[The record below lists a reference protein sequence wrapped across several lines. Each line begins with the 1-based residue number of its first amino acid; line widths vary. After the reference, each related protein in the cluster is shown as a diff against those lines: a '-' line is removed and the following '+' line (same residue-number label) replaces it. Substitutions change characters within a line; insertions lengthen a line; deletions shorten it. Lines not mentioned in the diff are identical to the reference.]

1 MGSFFR
7 TVGKNA
13 WEGAVIAAWV
23 AVTLAGAG
31 VAAHIAKNFL
41 VYGWNLIS

>member
-13 WEGAVIAAWV
+13 WEA
-23 AVTLAGAG
+23 AVTASWVVVILVGAG
-31 VAAHIAKNFL
+31 VAAHLAKNFL